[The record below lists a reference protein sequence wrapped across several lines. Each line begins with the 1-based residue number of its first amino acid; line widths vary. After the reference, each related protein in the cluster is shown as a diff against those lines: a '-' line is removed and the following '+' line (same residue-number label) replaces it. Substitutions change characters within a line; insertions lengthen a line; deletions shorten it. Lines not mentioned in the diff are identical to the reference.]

1 MLVFIV
7 IIIIIIILLIVFVSS
22 IRHDV
27 KYVISYIDNK
37 EYLVLDKHDSIQAAN
52 TLARIRQNML
62 EISHTLNKHQ
72 NDKYKEYKTYIQ
84 RLNKKIGYTKINEG
98 GNDGSYT
105 SYSVNKGDQLVF
117 CLRSK
122 KYKDIL
128 HDINLVMY
136 VVLHEMSH
144 IACPEYGHTQL
155 FYKIFKFITNVAIDM
170 GKYKKVNFNRDPTE
184 YCGLIISDSV
194 V

>member
-1 MLVFIV
+1 MLVFIILF
-7 IIIIIIILLIVFVSS
+7 IIVIILLVIFISS
-22 IRHDV
+22 VKHDV
-27 KYVISYIDNK
+27 KYVKSYIDNR

-52 TLARIRQNML
+52 TLARIRQNMI
-62 EISHTLNKHQ
+62 EISQMLDKHK
-72 NDKYKEYKTYIQ
+72 NDKYKEYKNYIE

-128 HDINLVMY
+128 HDVNLVMY

-144 IACPEYGHTQL
+144 IACPEYGHTTL
-155 FYKIFKFITNVAIDM
+155 FYKIFRFITQVAMDM
-170 GKYKKVNFNRDPTE
+170 GKYQKINFNKNPTE
-184 YCGLIISDSV
+184 YCGLIITDSIV
-194 V
+194 